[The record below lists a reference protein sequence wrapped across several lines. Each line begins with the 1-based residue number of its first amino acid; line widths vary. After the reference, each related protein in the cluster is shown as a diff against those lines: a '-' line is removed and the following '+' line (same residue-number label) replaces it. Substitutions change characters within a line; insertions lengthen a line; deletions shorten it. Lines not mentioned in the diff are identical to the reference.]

1 ASKQVQ
7 GQVNALFNEKLKGVE
22 GYHKLMF
29 ENNTNMPFEVAAVAW
44 TQLLGCPTMNAQVP
58 DAIRAFEDRFVNK
71 GPEIIP

>member
-1 ASKQVQ
+1 
-7 GQVNALFNEKLKGVE
+7 
-22 GYHKLMF
+22 MF

-71 GPEIIP
+71 GPELIP